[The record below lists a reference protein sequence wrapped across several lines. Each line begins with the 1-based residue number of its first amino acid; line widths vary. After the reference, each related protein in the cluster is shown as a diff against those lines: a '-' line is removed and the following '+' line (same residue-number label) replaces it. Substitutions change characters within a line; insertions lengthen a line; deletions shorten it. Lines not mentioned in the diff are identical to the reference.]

1 MCAEVLT
8 SGEITTDIEVR
19 LLSLD
24 DAELLTRVAP
34 GVFDHE
40 VDPSLAAEFL
50 GDARHHLAVAI
61 DADHVVGMASAVHYV
76 HPDKAPQLFV
86 NEVGVAPSHRQR
98 GIGKR
103 LLDCLMRVAEDVGCT
118 EAWVLTDRDNTFA
131 RRLYEAA
138 GAESPAEACLMYTIH
153 LPRPG

>member
-8 SGEITTDIEVR
+8 SSEITTDIEVR
-19 LLSLD
+19 VLATD

-61 DADHVVGMASAVHYV
+61 DADYVVGMASAVHYV

-118 EAWVLTDRDNTFA
+118 EAWVLTDHDNA
-131 RRLYEAA
+131 GGRRLYESA
-138 GAESPAEACLMYTIH
+138 GAEVPAEECLMYTIR

>member
-1 MCAEVLT
+1 MCAQALTPSEVT
-8 SGEITTDIEVR
+8 ADIEVR
-19 LLSLD
+19 ILAPN
-24 DAELLTRVAP
+24 DAQLLTRVAP

-86 NEVGVAPSHRQR
+86 NEVGVAASHRQR

-103 LLDCLMRVAEDVGCT
+103 LLDCLMRTAEDVGCT
-118 EAWVLTDRDNTFA
+118 EAWVLTDRGNDGA
-131 RRLYEAA
+131 RRLYETA
-138 GAESPAEACLMYTIH
+138 GADVPAEDCLMYTIR